1 MLLVTDLLHAKGHD
15 VATIAQDAS
24 VRTAVELLRERGV
37 GALVVSADGATIGG
51 IISERDVVRAI
62 AARGDD
68 ALAGAVA
75 DLMTTDVHTCT
86 PRTTVGELMSVMTE
100 RRFRHCPVVVEGE
113 LAGMIS
119 IGDVVRARVEEL
131 EQEAQ
136 QLSDYIA
143 TGR

>member
-24 VRTAVELLRERGV
+24 VMSAVELLRERGV
-37 GALVVSADGATIGG
+37 GALVVSPDGVELAG
-51 IISERDVVRAI
+51 IISERDVVRAL
-62 AARGDD
+62 ATRGDA
-68 ALAGAVA
+68 ALREAVA
-75 DLMTTDVHTCT
+75 DLMTTDVQTCT
-86 PRTTVGELMSVMTE
+86 PRTTVGELMSLMTE

-113 LAGMIS
+113 LAGMVS

-131 EQEAQ
+131 EREAQ